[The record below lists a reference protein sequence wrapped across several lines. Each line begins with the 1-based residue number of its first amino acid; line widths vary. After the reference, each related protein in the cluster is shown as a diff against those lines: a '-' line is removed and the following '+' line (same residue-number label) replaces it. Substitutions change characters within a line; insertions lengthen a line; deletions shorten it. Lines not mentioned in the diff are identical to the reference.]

1 MIWFIGSVGYLVA
14 HALLYFGVLRTR
26 PLFTSE
32 RGVFLYHFISGLVFT
47 LAAGTCLLIAPA
59 LEITPALAVG
69 TVMLHGVYSL
79 SFLEVWSLT
88 EGGYSL
94 QIMRAIGASQAT
106 GQRISH
112 AELEQIGRGKQSSR
126 TGSLEAFGWITR
138 SNGTLRLTPRGRVIA
153 TLLYGLHSLVSVRQ
167 GQ

>member
-1 MIWFIGSVGYLVA
+1 MVWLIGSIGYLLA
-14 HALLYFGVLRTR
+14 HALLFFAVLRT
-26 PLFTSE
+26 LAAFSSE
-32 RGVFLYHFISGLVFT
+32 RGVFLYHFVSGVLFT
-47 LAAGTCLLIAPA
+47 LAAGVSLLIAPSSWV
-59 LEITPALAVG
+59 TPAFAIG

-94 QIMRAIGASQAT
+94 QIMRAIGASQAS

-112 AELEQIGRGKQSSR
+112 TELERIGRGKQSSR

-138 SNGTLRLTPRGRVIA
+138 AHGTLRLTPRGRIVA